1 MIFLRV
7 GFELAQAQRESA
19 LNAAGTFVMAA
30 HTIILSTGWARRAIA
45 LAAGAAGAL
54 AMAPFDLFP
63 ALAITMTVAVW
74 LIDGSGV
81 TADGARGASRWRSA
95 LAAARD
101 GWWLGF
107 GYFVAGLWWLGAAFL
122 VEADQF
128 AWALPLGVLGLP
140 AGLAFFTALGF
151 FLARLVWSGGT
162 ARIFALAF
170 GLGASEWLRGVVMT
184 GFPWN
189 DFGLALGGN
198 LVLAQAASL
207 VGLHGL
213 TFVAIVLAASPAV
226 IADGRHA
233 PMIGLRR
240 FAYPPALAILVLG
253 LLAVFGALRLAANPT
268 VYISQ
273 AKLRIMQPNLPQ
285 DAKFRPENKEPI
297 LEQYMR
303 LSASTTTDHPNGLAT
318 VSHLIWPESA
328 FPFIL
333 SRDAEALAKI
343 GSIIP
348 RGSYLITGAARV
360 EPARR
365 GAGSNRAL
373 YYNSIHVIESGGQ
386 IADTY
391 DKVHLVPF
399 GEYLPM
405 SSLLEMLKLRQ
416 FVHIPGGFEPGSR
429 ARLLSAPGLP
439 GVAPLVCYE
448 AIFPGDVVPR
458 GGGERPGVMLNVTN
472 DGWFGRTPGP
482 HQHLAAARLRT
493 IEEGLPLVRAA
504 NTGVSAVVDST
515 GRIVARLPLGIAGV
529 LDSRLPAAGAA
540 TPFSRWPLAGPFA
553 LLILMLAGSFLR
565 RRNAG

>member
-1 MIFLRV
+1 MTLSAPSVFP
-7 GFELAQAQRESA
+7 AQARREYA
-19 LNAAGTFVMAA
+19 LHEAGTIVRAA
-30 HTIILSTGWARRAIA
+30 HSIILSTGWARRSIA
-45 LAAGAAGAL
+45 FAAGAAGAL

-63 ALAITMTVAVW
+63 ALAITMTTAVW

-81 TADGARGASRWRSA
+81 AADGARRASRWRSG

-140 AGLAFFTALGF
+140 AGLAFFTAFGF
-151 FLARLVWSGGT
+151 FLARLVWSGGA
-162 ARIFALAF
+162 ARICALAF
-170 GLGASEWLRGVVMT
+170 GLGVSEWLRGVVLT

-198 LVLAQAASL
+198 LVLAQTASI

-213 TFVAIVLAASPAV
+213 TFVAVALAASPAV
-226 IADGRHA
+226 VADGYRA
-233 PMIGLRR
+233 PARGLRR
-240 FAYPPALAILVLG
+240 FACPPAAAVLVLG
-253 LLAVFGALRLAANPT
+253 LLAVFGALRLGANPT
-268 VYISQ
+268 NYTSQ
-273 AKLRIMQPNLPQ
+273 ARLRIMQPNLPQ

-303 LSASTTTDHPNGLAT
+303 LSASTTPEHPNGLAT
-318 VSHLIWPESA
+318 VTHLIWPESA

-343 GSIIP
+343 GSIVP
-348 RGSYLITGAARV
+348 RGSYLITGAARA
-360 EPARR
+360 EPTRR
-365 GAGSNRAL
+365 GAGSSRAL

-399 GEYLPM
+399 GEYLPL
-405 SSLLEMLKLRQ
+405 SSLLEMLRLRQ

-439 GVAPLVCYE
+439 AIAPLVCYE
-448 AIFPGDVVPR
+448 AIFPGEVVPR
-458 GGGERPGVMLNVTN
+458 NGGERPGVMLNVTN

-482 HQHLAAARLRT
+482 YQHLAAARLRS

-504 NTGVSAVVDST
+504 NTGVSAVVDSA
-515 GRIVARLPLGIAGV
+515 GRIVARLPLGSAGV
-529 LDSRLPAAGAA
+529 LDSRLPSAGPA

-553 LLILMLAGSFLR
+553 LAVLLLAGSFLR
-565 RRNAG
+565 RRNTG